1 MDDMINPISML
12 LGFTVIALVAGYVAN
27 MLVGKGKGFEAW
39 EFFVAGIVG
48 SFVGGTILNLLVEG
62 ELNVSPIGLIG
73 SIGGAIIGFGL
84 VTMGSDAIAWGK
96 VGQIAASWLTSPG
109 RGRRAARSGP
119 WNPSGI
125 PIAASRRRTDRVT
138 RRSFRS

>member
-73 SIGGAIIGFGL
+73 SIGGAIIVL
-84 VTMGSDAIAWGK
+84 AVWGWWRTRAS
-96 VGQIAASWLTSPG
+96 AA
-109 RGRRAARSGP
+109 
-119 WNPSGI
+119 
-125 PIAASRRRTDRVT
+125 
-138 RRSFRS
+138 